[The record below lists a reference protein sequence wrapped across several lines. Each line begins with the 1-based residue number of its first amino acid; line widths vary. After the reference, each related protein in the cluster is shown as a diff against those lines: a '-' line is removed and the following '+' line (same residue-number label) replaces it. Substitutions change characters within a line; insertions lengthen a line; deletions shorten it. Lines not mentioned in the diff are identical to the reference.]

1 MKNLRQI
8 LGLVAVLL
16 IMTNTKAQ
24 TPLLQWAYKFGGTS
38 NEEAYAQT
46 TDASGNIYSTGIF
59 SSTIDFNPGSGILN
73 LSSVGGSDIFIQK
86 LDRNGNFLWAKKIGG
101 IWGDQAYDIAV
112 DNSGNVFITGGF
124 RNTVDFDP
132 GTGVYNLVADNTI
145 QSYAA
150 FILKLNSSGDFQWA
164 RKASTVSYG
173 TGVDTDNSGN
183 VYVTGYIQNW
193 VDFGTTSIAGEIF
206 FWKLDANG
214 TQQWAKALDDTN
226 GSSLQA
232 GIHGL
237 KVDGTGNIYLTG
249 RFDETQDFQ
258 PGTGTVNL
266 VAVGG
271 SDAFLLKLNTSG
283 TLQWV
288 KQFGSTGSETGYALH
303 LDASN
308 QIYITGTFQG
318 ITDLDPSS
326 GTGTYSFASNGG
338 TDVFVIKLNSLGNVI
353 WGRGFGGTG
362 SEWAWGN
369 IATDMNGNIL
379 FSGTFQNTVDF
390 DPDLVTNYSISSNG
404 GNDVFLE
411 KLNSNGEFQWANTFG
426 STSDES
432 GWGLCYSSFD
442 NSFYVGGG
450 LYNTMDLV
458 FSGNTTTLTSSGGMD
473 IYVLKLNECFN
484 SSNTISPIACTSYTS
499 PSGNYTWTVSNTYLD
514 TIPNSGGCDSI
525 ITVNLTIGDFTAPI
539 ADVPSLSNVS
549 AECSVLSLTAPTA
562 TDNCAGIVTGTHNAT
577 LPINN
582 QGTTV
587 VTWTYDDGNGNTS
600 TQTQNVVIDDISAP
614 IVDVVTLSDI
624 TSECSVTSLT
634 APTSTDNCVGSIT
647 GIPNATLPITAQGTT
662 TITWT
667 YDDGNGNTSSQTQ
680 DVVIDDISAPIA
692 DIVNLS
698 DISSECSVTSLT
710 APTST
715 DNCAGTITGTYNVTL
730 PITTQGTTTI
740 TWTYDDGNGNT
751 STQTQNV
758 IISDNSAP
766 IPDQGTLPTIT
777 EICSVASLTAPTATD
792 NCSGLISGTH
802 DATLPIT
809 STTTI
814 TWTYDDGN
822 GNIAT
827 QMQTVVISDDMAPI
841 PDNGALPIINEA
853 CSVTSLT
860 APTATDNCAG
870 SVTGSHDASLPITTQ
885 GTTVVTWTYDDGN
898 GNTSTQT
905 QNVIIADAISPVAD
919 NASLIPVT
927 AECQII
933 SIPAPTAT
941 DNCAG
946 TVTGSPNV
954 TFPINTQGTFT
965 ITWTYNDGNGN
976 TTMQTQSVF
985 IDDVTA
991 PIEDNAILS
1000 NINAECSVSDLTAPT
1015 ATDNCAG
1022 SITGTHNATLPITAQ
1037 GTTIVTWT
1045 YDDGNGN
1052 TTSQTQNIIITPIDN
1067 GITQTNEITLT
1078 ANASG
1083 YNYQWLDCDNNYEEI
1098 PGANNQIFTATLNG
1112 NYAVEMSFNECI
1124 DTSDCVNISNV
1135 YVVENDSR
1143 YLINIFPNPGNG
1155 VYEVE
1160 ISNFE
1165 NKKVVLYITNILG
1178 EEIKTIE
1185 AESREFKINLSQQP
1199 KGIYF
1204 VKMEDKEGIITK
1216 KIILQ

>member
-1 MKNLRQI
+1 MKNFRHI
-8 LGLVAVLL
+8 LGLVAVLF

-24 TPLLQWAYKFGGTS
+24 TPLLQWAYNFGGTS
-38 NEEAYAQT
+38 NEEVYAQT

-59 SSTIDFNPGSGILN
+59 SSTIDFNPGAGILN

-164 RKASTVSYG
+164 KAASTVSYG

-206 FWKLDANG
+206 FWKLDATG

-237 KVDGTGNIYLTG
+237 KVDATGNIYLTG

-303 LDASN
+303 IDASN

-326 GTGTYSFASNGG
+326 GTGTYSFISNGG
-338 TDVFVIKLNSLGNVI
+338 TDVFVIKLSSLGNVI

-362 SEWAWGN
+362 SEWVWGN
-369 IATDMNGNIL
+369 IATDINGNIL

-390 DPDLVTNYSISSNG
+390 DPDLVTNYNITSNG
-404 GNDVFLE
+404 GTDVFLE
-411 KLNSNGEFQWANTFG
+411 KLNSNGEFQWVKTYG

-450 LYNTMDLV
+450 FYNTMDLV
-458 FSGNTTTLTSSGGMD
+458 FSGNTTTLTSAGGMD
-473 IYVLKLNECFN
+473 IYILKLNECYN

-499 PSGNYTWTVSNTYLD
+499 PSGNYIWTTSNTYLD
-514 TIPNSGGCDSI
+514 TITNSGGCDSI
-525 ITVNLTIGDFTAPI
+525 ITVNLTIGDFTAPT
-539 ADVPSLSNVS
+539 ANVPSLSNV
-549 AECSVLSLTAPTA
+549 AAQCSVVSLTAPTA
-562 TDNCAGIVTGTHNAT
+562 TDNCAGTITGTHDAS
-577 LPINN
+577 LPITT

-587 VTWTYDDGNGNTS
+587 VTWTYDDGNGNSS
-600 TQTQNVVIDDISAP
+600 TQTQNVIINDNTAP
-614 IVDVVTLSDI
+614 VADNA
-624 TSECSVTSLT
+624 SLT
-634 APTSTDNCVGSIT
+634 DVNAQCSISSLTSPTATDNCAGIIT
-647 GIPNATLPITAQGTT
+647 GIHNATLPITTQGTT
-662 TITWT
+662 VVTWT
-667 YDDGNGNTSSQTQ
+667 YDDGNGNSSTQTQ
-680 DVVIDDISAPIA
+680 NVIINDNIAPVADNASLTDVNAQCVVS
-692 DIVNLS
+692 
-698 DISSECSVTSLT
+698 SLT
-710 APTST
+710 APTAT
-715 DNCAGTITGTYNVTL
+715 DNCIGTIAGIHNASL
-730 PITTQGTTTI
+730 PITTQGTTVV
-740 TWTYDDGNGNT
+740 TWTYDDGNGNI
-751 STQTQNV
+751 STQIQNV
-758 IISDNSAP
+758 IISDNTAAV
-766 IPDQGTLPTIT
+766 PDQGTLPTIT

-822 GNIAT
+822 GNISIQT
-827 QMQTVVISDDMAPI
+827 QNVVISDNIAPVA
-841 PDNGALPIINEA
+841 DQGALSNINEV

-870 SVTGSHDASLPITTQ
+870 SVTGTHDVSLPITTQ

-898 GNTSTQT
+898 GNISTQT
-905 QNVIIADAISPVAD
+905 QNVIIADALSPVAD
-919 NASLIPVT
+919 NGSLSPFT
-927 AECQII
+927 AECQIL

-946 TVTGSPNV
+946 TVTGTPNV
-954 TFPINTQGTFT
+954 TFPITTQGTFT

-976 TTMQTQSVF
+976 TTMQTQSVI

-991 PIEDNAILS
+991 PVEDNAILP
-1000 NINAECSVSDLTAPT
+1000 NINAECSVSSLAAPT
-1015 ATDNCAG
+1015 ATDNCAS
-1022 SITGTHNATLPITAQ
+1022 SITGTHNATLPINAQ
-1037 GTTIVTWT
+1037 GTSVVTWT
-1045 YDDGNGN
+1045 YNDGNGN
-1052 TTSQTQNIIITPIDN
+1052 TTTQTQNVIITPIDN
-1067 GITQTNEITLT
+1067 GINQVDAVTLM

-1083 YNYQWLDCDNNYEEI
+1083 YQYQWLDCNNGYAII
-1098 PGANNQIFTATLNG
+1098 PGANNQQFVALANG
-1112 NYAVEMSFNECI
+1112 NYAVQVTQNGCT
-1124 DTSDCVNISNV
+1124 DTSACVNITGVGVDEFLNT
-1135 YVVENDSR
+1135 
-1143 YLINIFPNPGNG
+1143 LISIYPNPTYGNVTINLGQTHSNLTLHVKNTLGQVIQDMDYLSANQIEFNIVGDKG
-1155 VYEVE
+1155 VYFVE
-1160 ISNFE
+1160 IQTQDG
-1165 NKKVVLYITNILG
+1165 NKTTLKV
-1178 EEIKTIE
+1178 
-1185 AESREFKINLSQQP
+1185 FKQ
-1199 KGIYF
+1199 
-1204 VKMEDKEGIITK
+1204 
-1216 KIILQ
+1216 